1 MANARSVLVTGGC
14 GYIGAQLVRRL
25 AAVPGIRVVAFDLRP
40 PAESAREGG
49 VDYVQGDIRGAEV
62 EAALRAHAV
71 DTVVHLASIV
81 TPTPQMTREF
91 IHSVDVLGTQNVVEA
106 SLRAGVRQLIVT
118 SSGAAY
124 GYYAD
129 NPVPLKE
136 SDAIRGNPEFAYSDH
151 KRQVEEFLA
160 RVRAEHPALRQLVLR
175 LCTVIGAT
183 TDNQIT
189 ALLKK
194 RFVLGITGAS
204 TPFVFV
210 WDQDVVACLLRGILE
225 EREGIYNLA
234 GDGTLTMRAIARRI
248 RKPYVALP
256 AWLLRGALALLHPLG
271 LSQYGP
277 EQVGFLQYRP
287 VLDNAKIKAEFG
299 FVPEKS
305 SAEALEY
312 YLANGV
318 R

>member
-1 MANARSVLVTGGC
+1 MATRSVLITGGS
-14 GYIGAQLVRRL
+14 GYIGGQLVRRL
-25 AAVPGIRVVAFDLRP
+25 AAVPGLRVVAFDLRP
-40 PAESAREGG
+40 APEAARVPG
-49 VDYVQGDIRGAEV
+49 VAYVQGDIRGPEV

-81 TPTPQMTREF
+81 TPTPQMTRKF

-106 SLRAGVRQLIVT
+106 SLRAGVRHFIVT

-129 NPVPLKE
+129 NPIPLKE
-136 SDAIRGNPEFAYSDH
+136 DDAIRGNPEFAYSDH
-151 KRQVEEFLA
+151 KRQVEEYLA
-160 RVRAEHPALRQLVLR
+160 RVRAEHPELRQLVLR
-175 LCTVIGAT
+175 LCTVLGAT

-194 RFVLGITGAS
+194 RFLLGIAGAS
-204 TPFVFV
+204 APFVFV
-210 WDQDVVACLLRGILE
+210 WDQDVVACLERGILD
-225 EREGIYNLA
+225 EREGIYNVA
-234 GDGTLTMRAIARRI
+234 GDGTLSMQAIARRL
-248 RKPYVALP
+248 RKPYLAIP
-256 AWLLRGALALLHPLG
+256 APVLRAALALLHPVG
-271 LSQYGP
+271 ISQYGP

-287 VLDNAKIKAEFG
+287 VLDNAKLKAEFG
-299 FVPEKS
+299 FTPEKS

-312 YLANGV
+312 YLANAP